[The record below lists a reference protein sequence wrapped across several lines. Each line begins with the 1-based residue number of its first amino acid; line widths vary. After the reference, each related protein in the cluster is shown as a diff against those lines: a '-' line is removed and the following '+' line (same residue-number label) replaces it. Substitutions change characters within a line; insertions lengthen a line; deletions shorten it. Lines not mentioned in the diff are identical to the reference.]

1 MRKLKI
7 SPIISDYEKFEENSI
22 SKIINEKCILYCRKR
37 IIYLV
42 FNVYLPTLNL
52 FEN

>member
-7 SPIISDYEKFEENSI
+7 GTIISDYEKFEWNLI
-22 SKIINEKCILYCRKR
+22 SKIINEKCILYSRKR

-42 FNVYLPTLNL
+42 FNEYIKIV
-52 FEN
+52 